1 MRFFA
6 SLLLFAIAPMSALFA
21 YVQSSGETG
30 VKYKWNDRAST
41 ISFYSQ
47 NNSTLTSALV
57 GATATWVGES
67 RLTAEV
73 AGITDSR
80 SARRNEVY
88 YSNDLG
94 GNDVLAKTTVAY
106 DEGTGE
112 IVDADIA
119 VRTGLGSKLQAV
131 LTHEIGHALGLGH
144 SEVKDSTMF
153 WSYFDGQETLHTD
166 DIAGVHTLYPIS
178 TKGTISGK
186 IVGGNSLIPI
196 LGAHV
201 QAVSAKSGSI
211 YAGAYS
217 LENGTFSIGGLSTN
231 DVYYLYVSPIKA
243 KDALPTYFNSS
254 RKDFCAQ
261 GSDYRGSFFKKC
273 GAANLG
279 FPQGIQLSTST
290 ISRSVGNVSIGCE
303 ISSPSNYLATKITG
317 DTFTLSLENGIGAFV
332 GYFSDTQIIQG
343 AKDTLRFDFS
353 SYSGVGTRARF
364 NVLSQGIYSPLLA
377 SYDFDGIVTSFDV
390 NQDQFIDFFKEDN
403 TLDLDYNLE
412 ITPEEKINGDLQFP
426 DAENFLEDDIL
437 YFVNAIALN
446 SSGVPQVT
454 LPSITDNS
462 SCPDAPDAYRVLAL
476 TSLPPVGTRD
486 SFKVKTEDPSL
497 ISCGTVDLDD
507 NQSGGPFQ
515 MILGFLMGLLF
526 AVWRRENIKK
536 AWIPMR

>member
-1 MRFFA
+1 MRFFV
-6 SLLLFAIAPMSALFA
+6 SILLLVIAPISELFA

-30 VKYKWNDRAST
+30 VKYKWSDRTNSLY
-41 ISFYSQ
+41 FYSQ
-47 NNSTLTSALV
+47 NNNTLVIALD
-57 GATATWVGES
+57 GAIATWVGES
-67 RLTAEV
+67 RLTPMAV
-73 AGITDSR
+73 GTTDSR
-80 SARRNEVY
+80 SSRRNEVY

-94 GNDVLAKTTVAY
+94 GDEVLAKTTVAY

-166 DIAGVHTLYPIS
+166 DIAGAHTLYPLGV
-178 TKGTISGK
+178 KGTISGK
-186 IVGGNSLIPI
+186 IIGGNSLVPI

-201 QAVSAKSGSI
+201 QAVSAKTGSV

-217 LENGTFSIGGLSTN
+217 LENGVFSISGLSTN

-243 KDALPTYFNSS
+243 KDALPTYFYSS

-261 GSDYRGSFFKKC
+261 GSDYRGSFFQKC
-273 GAANLG
+273 GAVNIG
-279 FPQGIQLSTST
+279 FPQGVQLSSST
-290 ISRSVGNVSIGCE
+290 PSMAVGNVSIGCE
-303 ISSPSNYLATKITG
+303 ISSPLEYLTTKITG

-332 GYFSDTQIIQG
+332 GYFSDTQIVQEV
-343 AKDTLRFDFS
+343 KDKISFDFS
-353 SYSGVGTRARF
+353 SYSGSGTMARF
-364 NVLSQGIYSPLLA
+364 NTLAQGIYSPLLA
-377 SYDFDGIVTSFDV
+377 SYNFDGILTSFDV
-390 NQDQFIDFFKEDN
+390 NDDQFIDFFEEDDA
-403 TLDLDYNLE
+403 LDLDYNLE
-412 ITPEEKINGDLQFP
+412 ITPEEKISGDLQFP
-426 DAENFLEDDIL
+426 DVENFLENDIL
-437 YFVNAIALN
+437 YFVNAIALS

-486 SFKVKTEDPSL
+486 SFKVKTEDPAL

-515 MILGFLMGLLF
+515 MILGFLMGLVF
-526 AVWRRENIKK
+526 AVWRKENIKK